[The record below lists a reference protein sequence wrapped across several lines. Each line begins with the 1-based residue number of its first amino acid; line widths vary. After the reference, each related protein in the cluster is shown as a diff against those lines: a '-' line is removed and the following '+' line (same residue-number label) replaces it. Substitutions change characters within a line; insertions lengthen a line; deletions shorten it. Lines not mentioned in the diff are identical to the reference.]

1 MWYIVVIIIA
11 AAGLIFGFSGLTS
24 CANNTKPTTNVP
36 PDSIKPGYT
45 REEVN
50 SLLENLANKPV
61 KDNLDM
67 GAMCYSPR
75 PILKSADYIC
85 PVCGEKTIYTYQQA
99 EFVQNE
105 IPKCRSLIT
114 RFQGA
119 TLKLDEQQFCRKCAT
134 DSIPEPKLCLLAKLE
149 DQQETKT
156 CGISSEDIKMLTEFF
171 EGKNIHKTSN
181 DGEVALKVNIPR
193 IKQLLGI
200 K

>member
-24 CANNTKPTTNVP
+24 CANNTKPTSNMP
-36 PDSIKPGYT
+36 PDSIKNGYT

-50 SLLENLANKPV
+50 NLLENLASRPV
-61 KDNLDM
+61 KEKLDM

-75 PILKSADYIC
+75 PILESAEYIC
-85 PVCGEKTIYTYQQA
+85 PVCGEKTIYTYHQA
-99 EFVQNE
+99 ELVQNE
-105 IPKCRSLIT
+105 IPVCRGLVA
-114 RFQGA
+114 RFKGA
-119 TLKLDEQQFCRKCAT
+119 TLKLDEGQFCRKCT
-134 DSIPEPKLCLLAKLE
+134 PDSIPEPKLCLVAKIE

-156 CGISSEDIKMLTEFF
+156 CGISSDDIKMLTEFF

-181 DGEVALKVNIPR
+181 DGETALKSNIPR
-193 IKQLLGI
+193 IKELLGI